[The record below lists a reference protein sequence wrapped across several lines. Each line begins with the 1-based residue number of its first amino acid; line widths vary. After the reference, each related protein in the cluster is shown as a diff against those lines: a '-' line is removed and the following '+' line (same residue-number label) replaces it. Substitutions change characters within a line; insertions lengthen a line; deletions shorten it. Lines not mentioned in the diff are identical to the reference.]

1 MALKLEG
8 EVKKQWKFFDLPVVQ
23 VMENFNY
30 NLVKYLKSYSAVLFF
45 LLKTTCA
52 NAAKYVTKKPQ

>member
-30 NLVKYLKSYSAVLFF
+30 SLVKYLKSYSAVLFF
-45 LLKTTCA
+45 
-52 NAAKYVTKKPQ
+52 Y